1 VEKGI
6 PVQRAAL
13 THGVPITTL
22 KDRIKGRVN
31 VDAVKSGPSPLFS
44 QEQEALLSQH
54 INTMAELGY
63 GYSRVETINLASD
76 YAIHLGLRQ
85 REKPFSLKW
94 LYNFL
99 QRWPDLKVRKPRSL
113 EAARAKC
120 ATRPVI
126 DNYFTELNNIMSK
139 HNFKERPH
147 AIYNIDE
154 KGLSTD
160 HKPPR
165 IVSGSSYKTQAV
177 TSGKSQTITI
187 IGAGN
192 ALGQQVPPYFVF
204 PGKRFVDGLL
214 DGASPGATGTM
225 SDSGW
230 SNTNIFTSY
239 IKEHLSKYLP
249 HHDEKSPVLVLYDG
263 HRSHISIGLIEW
275 AKENNIVLFVLPPH
289 CSHLLQP
296 LDVSCYGPFETAWNA
311 ACHKHLRESGGNI
324 ITRFDVC
331 KIACK
336 VYAATLSPSNIQ
348 AAFKKCGI
356 YPYNPTVISDS
367 LVAPS
372 LSFTATSSDAP
383 QKPTSDDDKENE
395 QSKERE
401 FLECKGGQ
409 ILQNVKTAKVRKTLS
424 KVVAGKPITD
434 DNVLQQIKTHIESQ
448 SSGSKRKS
456 STPLSTSTA
465 VPGPSN
471 IVTKKKKAQPKK
483 AAPVQLDSS
492 SDSDSDAADDERCS
506 VCNRFYPKE
515 MSSLN
520 YLKIVSWGKCDKCSS
535 WVHLQFCTNVKV
547 IRRGDKFL
555 CPGCD
560 KEEN

>member
-1 VEKGI
+1 MRLSMQFWNKGYLSKEQQQ
-6 PVQRAAL
+6 PM
-13 THGVPITTL
+13 VPITTL
-22 KDRIKGRVN
+22 KDRIKGHID
-31 VDAVKSGPSPLFS
+31 VDTVKSGPSLLFS

-54 INTMAELGY
+54 INAMAELGY
-63 GYSRVETINLASD
+63 GYSRVETINLAPD

-94 LYNFL
+94 VYNFL
-99 QRWPDLKVRKPRSL
+99 QRWPDLKVKKPRSL
-113 EAARAKC
+113 EAARVKC
-120 ATRPVI
+120 ATRSVI
-126 DNYFTELNNIMSK
+126 DNNFKELDKIMSQ

-160 HKPPR
+160 HKPPK

-177 TSGKSQTITI
+177 TSGMSQTITI

-204 PGKRFVDGLL
+204 PGKRFIDGLL
-214 DGASPGATGTM
+214 DGASLGATSTM

-230 SNTNIFTSY
+230 SNTYISTSY
-239 IKEHLSKYLP
+239 IKDHLFKYLP

-275 AKENNIVLFVLPPH
+275 AKENNIILFVLPPH

-296 LDVSCYGPFETAWNA
+296 LDVSCYGPFETAWNS
-311 ACHKHLRESGGNI
+311 ACHRHLRESGGNV

-336 VYAATLSPSNIQ
+336 VYAATLTPSNIQ
-348 AAFKKCGI
+348 VAFRKCGI
-356 YPYNPTVISDS
+356 YPYDPTVVSDS

-372 LSFTATSSDAP
+372 LTFAAISSSTISPNSSSITSSE
-383 QKPTSDDDKENE
+383 DKENE
-395 QSKERE
+395 QPKQSKEKE

-409 ILQNVKTAKVRKTLS
+409 ILQNVKAAKVRKTLS

-434 DNVLQQIKTHIESQ
+434 DGVLQQIKTHIESQ
-448 SSGSKRKS
+448 SSVETSK
-456 STPLSTSTA
+456 
-465 VPGPSN
+465 
-471 IVTKKKKAQPKK
+471 I
-483 AAPVQLDSS
+483 
-492 SDSDSDAADDERCS
+492 
-506 VCNRFYPKE
+506 
-515 MSSLN
+515 
-520 YLKIVSWGKCDKCSS
+520 
-535 WVHLQFCTNVKV
+535 
-547 IRRGDKFL
+547 
-555 CPGCD
+555 
-560 KEEN
+560 